1 MQAQESFPKTV
12 VIKTAHPE
20 GLPEVQCKGQMG
32 IALRAI
38 GDYWDVRF
46 YGIGKPEKFIEA
58 AFHKNNLE
66 VIA

>member
-1 MQAQESFPKTV
+1 MEEKFPKTV
-12 VIKTAHPE
+12 VIKIEHPQ
-20 GLPEVQCKGQMG
+20 GRPDIKCKGQMG
-32 IALRAI
+32 MATRAI

-58 AFHKNNLE
+58 AFHKNSLE